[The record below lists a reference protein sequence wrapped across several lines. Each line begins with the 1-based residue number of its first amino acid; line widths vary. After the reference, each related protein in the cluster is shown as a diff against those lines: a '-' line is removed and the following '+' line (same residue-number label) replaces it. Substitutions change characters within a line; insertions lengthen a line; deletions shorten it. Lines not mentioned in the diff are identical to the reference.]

1 MSAVVLLYALV
12 SIALVWCLDVV
23 CAGIVTTDSAWQALR
38 ATNGSRVHLVA
49 EAVHQIP
56 MLGNLFS
63 VATIVVVALWFKG
76 QRSGAQNKTS
86 EHISEGR
93 ERPSENAQR

>member
-1 MSAVVLLYALV
+1 MSAVVVLYALV
-12 SIALVWCLDVV
+12 SIALV

-49 EAVHQIP
+49 ETVHQIP

-63 VATIVVVALWFKG
+63 VATIVVVTLWFKG
-76 QRSGAQNKTS
+76 KRSGAQNKTS